1 MTMLTVR
8 PEGRRF
14 ARPGFSHL
22 FENIFESELPT
33 YFQNEWSKLATP
45 SVNIKETK
53 DAYQLHVSA
62 PGFSKEGFSIKVE
75 DSLLTI
81 SAEAKEEKLEE
92 GEKLT
97 RREFTHQSFK
107 RSFTLPKTV
116 VADKIAAAYENGI
129 LNVTLPKMEEAKQK
143 GAIEVKIS

>member
-8 PEGRRF
+8 PESGRFRGP
-14 ARPGFSHL
+14 RFSHL
-22 FENIFESELPT
+22 LDNVFENELPSF
-33 YFQNEWSKLATP
+33 FQNEWSKLSTP

-53 DAYQLHVSA
+53 DTYVLDIAA
-62 PGFSKEGFSIKVE
+62 PGFAKESFNVKVE
-75 DSLLTI
+75 EGLLTI

-92 GEKLT
+92 GEKIT

-129 LNVTLPKMEEAKQK
+129 LTVTLPKVEEAKQK

>member
-8 PEGRRF
+8 PENGRFRGP
-14 ARPGFSHL
+14 RFSHL
-22 FENIFESELPT
+22 LENVFESELPSF
-33 YFQNEWSKLATP
+33 FQNEWSKLNTP

-53 DAYQLHVSA
+53 DAYQLDIAA
-62 PGFSKEGFSIKVE
+62 PGFTKERFNVKAEEG
-75 DSLLTI
+75 LLTI
-81 SAEAKEEKLEE
+81 SAEAKEEKPEE
-92 GEKLT
+92 GEKMT

-116 VADKIAAAYENGI
+116 VADKIAAAYEHGI
-129 LNVTLPKMEEAKQK
+129 LVVTLPKVEEAKQK

>member
-8 PEGRRF
+8 PEGGRF
-14 ARPGFSHL
+14 RNPRFSNL
-22 FENIFESELPT
+22 LENIFESEVPT
-33 YFQNEWSKLATP
+33 FFHNEWSKLTTP

-53 DAYQLHVSA
+53 DAYELHVAA
-62 PGFSKEGFSIKVE
+62 PGFSKESFNIKVE

-81 SAEAKEEKLEE
+81 SGEAKEEKLEE

-97 RREFTHQSFK
+97 RREFTSQSFK

-116 VADKIAAAYENGI
+116 IADKIAANYESGI
-129 LNVTLPKMEEAKQK
+129 LNITLPKVEEAKQK
-143 GAIEVKIS
+143 GAIDVKIS